1 LGVVIKGSRAF
12 RGLITGACGRTT
24 RCTALMS
31 DFRVTILNVA
41 PVANTFGCAGGH
53 PFNAT
58 NAPGIILNC
67 SGIRAAP
74 PDGGTDGNTVNAVIR
89 SDRKHR
95 QRLLI
100 TMVTRAS
107 FNNHYLNSEPP

>member
-1 LGVVIKGSRAF
+1 MPHREQRHRMPQRCSISVARGCLLQTPLGVQE
-12 RGLITGACGRTT
+12 
-24 RCTALMS
+24 
-31 DFRVTILNVA
+31 VTPSAQPI
-41 PVANTFGCAGGH
+41 P
-53 PFNAT
+53 
-58 NAPGIILNC
+58 NC

-74 PDGGTDGNTVNAVIR
+74 PDGGTDGNTVNALNR

-107 FNNHYLNSEPP
+107 FDDH